1 MKRWLWIFSFL
12 GILCLGQLTQA
23 ASPFNIQT
31 QDPGL
36 KKDIESLA
44 EKASARISSFLDD
57 SITHPLTIYVAE
69 DEEEFKS
76 KLGSDFPDWGIGA
89 AIPARHL
96 IVLKSPA
103 KFHYARPFSEVLE
116 HELAHIFLAER
127 SRGATLPRWMD
138 EGFAMMQSKEWRIG
152 QDLRIAMANLTGSI
166 IPLSQIENLNGFS
179 DSKAG
184 LAYTESYLALSYFL
198 EAYGK
203 EGFFR
208 FLDLLSSGES
218 LDLTFFKTTGSSY
231 LGFQE
236 EFADYLKKKYNFF
249 AVLGDTFLLWLG
261 LAFLLVFLYLIKRY
275 YNRKTLK
282 RWEYEDRIG
291 KYGSYEEDQTQ
302 D

>member
-1 MKRWLWIFSFL
+1 MKRCFWIFSFFSV
-12 GILCLGQLTQA
+12 LCVGQLTQA
-23 ASPFNIQT
+23 TPPFNIQT
-31 QDPGL
+31 QDSKL

-44 EKASARISSFLDD
+44 EKASARISAFIGD
-57 SITHPLTIYVAE
+57 SLTHSLTIYVAE
-69 DEEEFKS
+69 DEEDFKS

-89 AIPARHL
+89 AIPSQGL

-116 HELAHIFLAER
+116 HELAHIFLDKK
-127 SRGATLPRWMD
+127 SRGADLPRWMD

-152 QDLRIAMANLTGSI
+152 QDLRVAMANLTGSI
-166 IPLSQIENLNGFS
+166 VPLSQIENLNSFS
-179 DSKAG
+179 DSKAE

-198 EAYGK
+198 DAYGK

-208 FLDLLSSGES
+208 LLDLLSSGES

-236 EFADYLKKKYNFF
+236 EFVNYLKKKYDLF
-249 AVLGDTFLLWLG
+249 AILGDTFLLWLG

-291 KYGSYEEDQTQ
+291 KYGHYDEDQTQ